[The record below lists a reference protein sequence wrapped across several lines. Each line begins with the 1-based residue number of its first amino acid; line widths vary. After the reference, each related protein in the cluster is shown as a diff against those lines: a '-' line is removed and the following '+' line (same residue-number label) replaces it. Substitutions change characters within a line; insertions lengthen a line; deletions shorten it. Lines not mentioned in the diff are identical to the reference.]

1 MPFTSVGEA
10 FYWSSEISTSGKNQ
24 NLRKIIS
31 KENVLI
37 CHLFWK
43 EKYFHNENE
52 ALLLYHWN
60 WLFFTRK
67 KKKKKGYLEMKWI
80 LVLSAAHWHF
90 FFFSFLILFL
100 FIFFFYSTRSKIPED
115 QRPSCVHVC
124 CIGSSMS
131 FTGMCVR
138 HRFCTLKDITLLHHN
153 RSGLTFLRVCKTIHL
168 LCKIHDLWHMMC
180 S

>member
-60 WLFFTRK
+60 WLFLAR
-67 KKKKKGYLEMKWI
+67 KKKKKGYLEMKYCFC
-80 LVLSAAHWHF
+80 LLLTGF
-90 FFFSFLILFL
+90 FFFFLRY
-100 FIFFFYSTRSKIPED
+100 IFFHSTSNKIAED
-115 QRPSCVHVC
+115 QGPSCVHVC
-124 CIGSSMS
+124 CIGSSVC
-131 FTGMCVR
+131 FTGTCVR
-138 HRFCTLKDITLLHHN
+138 HRFCTLKDITLLHHS